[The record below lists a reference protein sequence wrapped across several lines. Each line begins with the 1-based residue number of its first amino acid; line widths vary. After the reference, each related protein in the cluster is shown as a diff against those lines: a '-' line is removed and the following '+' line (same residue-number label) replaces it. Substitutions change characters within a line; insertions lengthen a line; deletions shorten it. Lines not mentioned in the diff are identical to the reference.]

1 MSYDDPTELDYIEV
15 STGMEQCSLTL
26 IFRDSGDPDAI
37 GMKTPGKI
45 TKSFAFTR
53 SMLRSPKE
61 QREELCESFRRFL
74 VACGYPSD
82 YTMEPG
88 YKKDKE

>member
-1 MSYDDPTELDYIEV
+1 MSDYSELEEAR
-15 STGMEQCSLTL
+15 GMDECSLTFIL
-26 IFRDSGDPDAI
+26 RDNGEFGVDTI
-37 GMKTPGKI
+37 GKTGGS
-45 TKSFAFTR
+45 TVKSFAFKR
-53 SMLRSPKE
+53 VPSFIDPAKE
-61 QREELCESFRRFL
+61 QRELLVEEFRRFL

>member
-1 MSYDDPTELDYIEV
+1 MSDYSELEEAR
-15 STGMEQCSLTL
+15 GMDECSLTFIL
-26 IFRDSGDPDAI
+26 RDNVEFGVDTI
-37 GMKTPGKI
+37 GKTGGS
-45 TKSFAFTR
+45 TVKSFAFKR
-53 SMLRSPKE
+53 VPSFVAPAKE
-61 QREELCESFRRFL
+61 QRELLVEEFRRFL